1 MFIKRDNER
10 YTSHA
15 RVRMPGIL
23 EGDALL
29 RDFSISGCCIESTIR
44 IDVTLHK
51 TYTLEIIPEKA
62 SDVKKFAISAEVR
75 WIRTVDYTFYVGF
88 FIAVSPKGKLFQHFV
103 DYIDYIRAHPHP
115 SDNSTDTP
123 GSRNITLT

>member
-1 MFIKRDNER
+1 MLIKRDNER
-10 YTSHA
+10 YTSQA

-29 RDFSISGCCIESTIR
+29 KDFSVSGCCIESTIR
-44 IDVTLHK
+44 IDVALNK
-51 TYTLEIIPEKA
+51 TYNIEIIPEKA
-62 SDVKKFAISAEVR
+62 SNVKKFVISAEVR

-103 DYIDYIRAHPHP
+103 DYVDYVRAQPHP
-115 SDNSTDTP
+115 GDDSMDAD
-123 GSRNITLT
+123 GDRNAAQT